1 MKRQSGTTT
10 VEFAIV
16 GAVALALMFTVIEFS
31 RILFSLN
38 VLDES
43 ARRATRV
50 AAVCAVGDAEI
61 ASAATFV
68 SLPNLSD
75 SNVVAEYLDQ
85 DGATLGDPAGADY
98 AAIEF
103 VRVRIVDYGFPVAL
117 PFIASFFNAPEIS
130 ATMPRESLGVPK
142 EKIPPELYA
151 AFEGAPGEGRD
162 DHTLD
167 GPIAV
172 RGAEPGDTV
181 EIKIRSID
189 LWLPIAGMG
198 FRANRG
204 SLPED
209 FPYSRDRVLFFDP
222 AKKEIEFAPGVIVP
236 AKPFWG
242 VIGVAP
248 PPSMGRVPSGPP
260 NVFGGNL
267 DNHDLQP
274 GTSLFLPVHTRGA
287 LISIGDGHAVQGAG
301 EVGMSAV
308 ETSLKGEIQVVLH
321 KGMRITWPRAE
332 TPTHYMTMG
341 LSDDLDQ
348 AAKIATRE
356 MLNFIAETKRLPRDD
371 VLMLLSAAMDL
382 NVTQIVD
389 GTKGIH
395 ATMPKSIF
403 QR

>member
-1 MKRQSGTTT
+1 MRTKAFTICFSAFVIFAAPQAQCEEKIHELKASPTTVHRGFFDASLKPVLTIDSGDIVRLWTTT
-10 VEFAIV
+10 
-16 GAVALALMFTVIEFS
+16 G
-31 RILFSLN
+31 N
-38 VLDES
+38 
-43 ARRATRV
+43 
-50 AAVCAVGDAEI
+50 
-61 ASAATFV
+61 
-68 SLPNLSD
+68 
-75 SNVVAEYLDQ
+75 
-85 DGATLGDPAGADY
+85 
-98 AAIEF
+98 
-103 VRVRIVDYGFPVAL
+103 
-117 PFIASFFNAPEIS
+117 
-130 ATMPRESLGVPK
+130 PRYFESLG
-142 EKIPPELYA
+142 
-151 AFEGAPGEGRD
+151 APGDGRD

-181 EIKIRSID
+181 EIRIRSIE

-209 FPYSRDRVLFFDP
+209 FPYSRDRVFFFDP
-222 AKKEIEFAPGVIVP
+222 AKKEIEFAPGVVVP

-274 GTSLFLPVHTRGA
+274 GTSLYLPVHARGG

-308 ETSLKGEIQVVLH
+308 ETSLKGEVQIVLH
-321 KGMRITWPRAE
+321 KGMHITWPRAE

-341 LSDDLDQ
+341 LHEDLNQ
-348 AAKIATRE
+348 AARIATRE
-356 MLNFIAETKRLPRDD
+356 MLNFIVETKGMRRDD

-382 NVTQIVD
+382 QVTQIVD

-395 ATMPKSIF
+395 AMMPKAIF
-403 QR
+403 QK

>member
-1 MKRQSGTTT
+1 MKSLAVGICFSAVAMLASAEAQGAEKIHELRASPSTVHRGFFDASLKPVLTIDSGDVVRLWTTT
-10 VEFAIV
+10 
-16 GAVALALMFTVIEFS
+16 G
-31 RILFSLN
+31 N
-38 VLDES
+38 
-43 ARRATRV
+43 
-50 AAVCAVGDAEI
+50 
-61 ASAATFV
+61 
-68 SLPNLSD
+68 
-75 SNVVAEYLDQ
+75 
-85 DGATLGDPAGADY
+85 
-98 AAIEF
+98 
-103 VRVRIVDYGFPVAL
+103 
-117 PFIASFFNAPEIS
+117 
-130 ATMPRESLGVPK
+130 PRYFESLGVPK

-151 AFEGAPGEGRD
+151 AFEGAPGDGRD
-162 DHTLD
+162 DHTLN

-172 RGAEPGDTV
+172 TGAEPGDTV
-181 EIKIRSID
+181 EIKIRSIE

-209 FPYSRDRVLFFDP
+209 FPYSRDRVFFFDP
-222 AKKEIEFAPGVIVP
+222 AKKAIEFSPGVVVP
-236 AKPFWG
+236 AKPFRG

-274 GTSLFLPVHTRGA
+274 GTSLFLPVHARGA
-287 LISIGDGHAVQGAG
+287 LISIGDGHAVQGGG

-341 LSDDLDQ
+341 LSEDLDQ

-356 MLNFIAETKRLPRDD
+356 MIAFIAETKSLPRDD
-371 VLMLLSAAMDL
+371 VLMLMSAAMDL
-382 NVTQIVD
+382 HVTQIVD

-395 ATMPKSIF
+395 AMVPKSIF
-403 QR
+403 QK